1 MSGTTDVLRCLLVDA
16 YAASSEMRIQ
26 LQVLFVLLLSCLL
39 IGCASNSYES
49 RPFFQHEYAAES
61 HGQKNIL
68 DRIIETDPGGFRV
81 ETSPQYLKDPP

>member
-1 MSGTTDVLRCLLVDA
+1 MRLQIFFVVTV
-16 YAASSEMRIQ
+16 SS
-26 LQVLFVLLLSCLL
+26 LL

-68 DRIIETDPGGFRV
+68 ARKRKANFSREV
-81 ETSPQYLKDPP
+81 